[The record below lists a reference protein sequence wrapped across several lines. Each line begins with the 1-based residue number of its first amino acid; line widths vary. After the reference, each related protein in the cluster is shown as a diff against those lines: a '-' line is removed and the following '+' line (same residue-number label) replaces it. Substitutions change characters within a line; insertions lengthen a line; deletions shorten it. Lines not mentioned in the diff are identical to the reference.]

1 MKRLPGLLLLATV
14 VACGARGSAIA
25 IENSQDHS
33 QGVASGAT
41 GGASGISAIRKTM
54 AAEQLA
60 LGDPV
65 LNGLGMVLVPIPAG
79 EFQMGS
85 PAEEKGREY
94 DETLHPVRITQPFYL
109 GVREVTRR
117 QYERVMG
124 PHPGA
129 DDVTG
134 ETKPVTKVSWNSAVQ
149 FCRKLSEQEGQ
160 EYRLPTE
167 AEWEFA
173 CRAAT
178 TTAYSF
184 GHDATRLGQY
194 AWHAG
199 NSSLTAHVVAEKPA
213 NGWGLYDMHGNVW
226 EWCQD
231 WLGSY
236 PSGGLVVDPAG
247 PAEGAFRVLRGGSFF
262 SPARD
267 HRSANRNS
275 DRPPSRYSS
284 TGFRLAR
291 TYQLSP

>member
-1 MKRLPGLLLLATV
+1 MKRLLGLLLLAAV
-14 VACGARGSAIA
+14 LVCGARGSAVA
-25 IENSQDHS
+25 IENSQDQS
-33 QGVASGAT
+33 KGVAADPP
-41 GGASGISAIRKTM
+41 GGASGVSAIRKTM

-60 LGDPV
+60 LGDPL
-65 LNGLGMVLVPIPAG
+65 LNSLGMVLVPIPAG

-109 GVREVTRR
+109 GVREVTRE

-124 PHPGA
+124 HHPG
-129 DDVTG
+129 DVQG
-134 ETKPVTKVSWNSAVQ
+134 ETKPVTKVSWNSAVE
-149 FCRKLSEQEGQ
+149 FCRKLSEQEGR

-173 CRAAT
+173 CRAGT
-178 TTAYSF
+178 TTSYSF
-184 GHDATRLGQY
+184 GHDDTLLDQY
-194 AWHAG
+194 AWHTA
-199 NSSLTAHVVAEKPA
+199 NSGLTAHAGGQKPA
-213 NGWGLYDMHGNVW
+213 NRWGLYDMHGNVW

-231 WLGSY
+231 WIGSY
-236 PSGGLVVDPAG
+236 RAGVLVVDPAG

-262 SPARD
+262 SPPRD

-291 TYQLSP
+291 TYHLSR